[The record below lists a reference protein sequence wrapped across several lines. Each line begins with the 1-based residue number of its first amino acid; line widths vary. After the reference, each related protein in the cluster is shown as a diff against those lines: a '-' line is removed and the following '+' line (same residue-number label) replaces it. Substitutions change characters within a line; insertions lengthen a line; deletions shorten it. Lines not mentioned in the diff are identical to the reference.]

1 MSALLRV
8 DDLAV
13 RLRPGGRGAAGTVLD
28 GVSFTLAAG
37 ETLAVVG
44 ESGCGKSMLAL
55 ALMGLLP
62 PGATASGAVRLDGAD
77 LLTLPEPALCALRGR
92 RLAMVFQEPM
102 TALNPVRPIGWQ
114 IAEGM
119 RLHLRLG
126 RAEAAARTRRLLDR
140 VGLPPARVSPDAY
153 PHTLSGGQ
161 RQRVLIAMALACD
174 PALLIADEFS
184 TALDM
189 TTQARILEL
198 LGELA
203 AERRMA
209 LLLITH
215 DLGLAAQA
223 AARVLVLYAGRVVES
238 GATRPVFQAAAHPYT
253 RGLLAATLHGRAVPP
268 GQPLPTIPGQVPG
281 PFDRPPGCAFA
292 PRCARAQADCRLTVP
307 VSVPLG
313 TPGAGAA
320 EVACLHPLE
329 APATG
334 GPS

>member
-1 MSALLRV
+1 MNALLRV
-8 DDLAV
+8 DDLSV
-13 RLRPGGRGAAGTVLD
+13 RLRSGGRTAAVLD
-28 GVSFTLAAG
+28 GVGFTLAAG

-55 ALMGLLP
+55 ALMGLPP
-62 PGATASGAVRLDGAD
+62 PGATLSGAVRLDGED
-77 LLTLPEPALCALRGR
+77 LLTLPEAALCALRGR
-92 RLAMVFQEPM
+92 RLSMVFQEPM

-126 RAEAAARTRRLLDR
+126 RAEVETRVRRLLDR
-140 VGLPPARVSPDAY
+140 VGLPAARVSPDAY

-189 TTQARILEL
+189 TTQARILAL

-238 GATRPVFQAAAHPYT
+238 GATRPVFRAAAHPYT

-292 PRCARAQADCRLTVP
+292 PRCARAQADCRLGVP
-307 VSVPLG
+307 VSLPSG
-313 TPGAGAA
+313 TPGAEGTT
-320 EVACLHPLE
+320 VACLHPLE
-329 APATG
+329 APAAG